1 MRTSKKILG
10 VVLAL
15 MMLLNVVALVGYAMP
30 ASTVCELSLVADK
43 EYYAAGD
50 EITLTVYAQTSAS
63 SESVE
68 MMGQY
73 IWNYDSS
80 AIAPIASTN
89 APADHGFAAAAS
101 QASAYDVSLSEAWID
116 ETVTGMGEAADAG
129 DKLFGLMIGESADAY
144 VESQAA
150 PVELFSFKMKV
161 ADTAADGEYTINWNA
176 SSFSNYVAFIT
187 DSTAGGIYG
196 DEVQDFFPGSTDTTM
211 WSFVPATIKVGAAA
225 TPVVAYSKAQVKM
238 TLKDGALDTAAED
251 PIQLRVTSVITDSDF
266 DTFFANTTEHGTDPA
281 ATANALTSVGIV
293 AYKGAAADFDEA
305 TAKALV
311 TDGTAATNYAAAE
324 TDYISKASDDA
335 DAYFGAIIKGSRA
348 DAFASDVTFLGFA
361 KYLDADGAAQVIFY
375 EAAVSKTINDTTIS
389 NYIAHVNG

>member
-10 VVLAL
+10 VVMAL

-50 EITLTVYAQTSAS
+50 EITLTAYAQTSAS

-80 AIAPIASTN
+80 AIEPIATTN
-89 APADHGFAAAAS
+89 APADHGFAPADS
-101 QASAYDVSLSEAWID
+101 QASAYDVSLSEAWVDDTI
-116 ETVTGMGEAADAG
+116 TGMGEAADAG
-129 DKLFGLMIGESADAY
+129 DKLFGLMIGEIGDAY
-144 VESQAA
+144 VASQAA

-196 DEVQDFFPGSTDTTM
+196 DVVTDFFPSSTDTTM
-211 WSFVPATIKVGAAA
+211 WSFVPATIKVGAAG
-225 TPVVAYSKAQVKM
+225 PVVSFSKAQVKM
-238 TLKDGALDTAAED
+238 ALNEGKTALAEVAD
-251 PIQLRVTSVITDSDF
+251 PIQLRVTSTITDADW
-266 DTFFANTTEHGTDPA
+266 DTYFGNTVDKGT
-281 ATANALTSVGIV
+281 ATTSAISSVGIV

-311 TDGTAATNYAAAE
+311 TNGTAAANYTAAE
-324 TDYISKASDDA
+324 TTYIQKESDDA
-335 DAYFGAIIKGSRA
+335 DAFFGAIIKGSRA
-348 DAFASDVTFLGFA
+348 DAFASDVTFLGFV
-361 KYLDADGAAQVIFY
+361 KYYDADGNTQVAFY
-375 EAAVSKTINDTTIS
+375 EAAVTKTITDTTVS
-389 NYIAHVNG
+389 DYITAMNA